1 MITAKEAREQVEK
14 LMSIE
19 NHCKYID
26 ERIREAC
33 SLGLSVCIIARHVV
47 PNILKPDSL
56 DLLMMFLEE
65 EENRNKLSEHLN
77 RLGYNTSFNIRQ
89 HPVDKTNSI
98 ALTISW

>member
-1 MITAKEAREQVEK
+1 MITAKEAREQVDK

-33 SLGLSVCIIARHVV
+33 SRGLIGCDIRTSMLS
-47 PNILKPDSL
+47 NLSEPDSL

-77 RLGYNTSFNIRQ
+77 TLGYNTSYNIKQ
-89 HPVDKTNSI
+89 HPVAKTNSI
-98 ALTISW
+98 TLIIRW